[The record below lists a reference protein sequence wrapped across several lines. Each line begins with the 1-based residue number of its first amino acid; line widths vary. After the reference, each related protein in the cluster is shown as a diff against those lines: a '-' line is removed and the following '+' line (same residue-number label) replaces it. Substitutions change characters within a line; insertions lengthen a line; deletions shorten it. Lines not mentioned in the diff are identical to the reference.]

1 VVTSKTGW
9 AVEKMSQQVV
19 VTTTQGAVIEG
30 KLFCCDPDTGAL
42 VLDQGE
48 GRYVLLNP
56 SKVSKVEGEG
66 AGVMPLPD
74 VAALGVGIGNME
86 KREQQ
91 AINAAEKQIEAL
103 NSNVTPLQQTLFDKI
118 ASILP
123 TKWSGNTI
131 VILDSITLDAPYN
144 LCVCADN
151 SNTNIQYVQQVV
163 NRERARLGME

>member
-1 VVTSKTGW
+1 
-9 AVEKMSQQVV
+9 M
-19 VTTTQGAVIEG
+19 EG
-30 KLFCCDPDTGAL
+30 KLFCLDPDTGSL
-42 VLDQGE
+42 VVDQGE

-66 AGVMPLPD
+66 VGVMPLPD
-74 VAALGVGIGNME
+74 VAALGVGIGNMD

-91 AINAAEKQIEAL
+91 AINAAEKQLDAL
-103 NSNVTPLQQTLFDKI
+103 NSNVSPLQQTLFDKI
-118 ASILP
+118 ASIFP

-131 VILDSITLDAPYN
+131 VILDSITLDAPYS

-151 SNTNIQYVQQVV
+151 SNTTIQYVQQMV